1 MKSNLVLVAD
11 NSRARIFTIDSPTS
25 PLHEI
30 ESMVQAEGRLHE
42 RDLTSDLPGK
52 MKGGA
57 GGGHAYESEISP
69 KQQRAINFAK
79 RLADY
84 LDIARKSNKLYNI
97 LIVAT
102 PRFLGELRKQMTSET
117 AEMVVFELDKDL
129 TLDSVDEIRLHSP
142 PFITH

>member
-11 NSRARIFTIDSPTS
+11 NSRARIFTIDSPKS
-25 PLHEI
+25 SLHEI
-30 ESMVQAEGRLHE
+30 ESIVQSEGRLHE

-52 MKGGA
+52 MKAGV
-57 GGGHAYESEISP
+57 GGGHAYESETPP
-69 KQQRAINFAK
+69 KQQRAISFAK

-84 LDIARKSNKLYNI
+84 LDAARKANKLYNI

-102 PRFLGELRKQMTSET
+102 PTLLGELRKQMTSET

-129 TLDSVDEIRLHSP
+129 TLDSVDEIRLHLP
-142 PFITH
+142 KFLTH